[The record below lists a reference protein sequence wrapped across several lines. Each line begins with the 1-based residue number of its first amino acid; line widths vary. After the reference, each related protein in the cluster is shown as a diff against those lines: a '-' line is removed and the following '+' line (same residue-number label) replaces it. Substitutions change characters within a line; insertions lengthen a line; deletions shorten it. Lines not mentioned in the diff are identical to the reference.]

1 MEDRMK
7 RKLYLCFLNF
17 LIFINNMYM
26 LAERILSP
34 DDDDDDDGDDRKN
47 LSYGL
52 ITIQTIIFVVFFG
65 FNLIGEKDDHI
76 NWTTGANL
84 AISGGILFVYE
95 LMFSVRSRIK
105 GEPPNYNFFSPW
117 YSNFQFN
124 TDSPSPFTLDS
135 MRLFKL
141 SYLILI
147 IIGIIF
153 SENKTSSMLIII
165 AFGFGFQLLNN
176 AILYLL
182 SEKEIIPSI
191 FIYLDE
197 YMKNSTID
205 DKTVKGKIF
214 EFMGLFR
221 ILSIFAI
228 SIIAALHFKVEGKI
242 VEFLGAFTLIFT
254 LTVVFWQLFIGDEC
268 ILDRTMNQYKQS
280 YTDKPDESTR
290 MISGSL
296 GEIIQA
302 QGGAFFNI
310 AIIIIVLIVK
320 DKIKKKNQ

>member
-1 MEDRMK
+1 MK

-26 LAERILSP
+26 LAERIWSP
-34 DDDDDDDGDDRKN
+34 DDDDNDDNDDGDRKN
-47 LSYGL
+47 ISYGL
-52 ITIQTIIFVVFFG
+52 ITIQTIIFVVFLG
-65 FNLIGEKDDHI
+65 FNLIGEIADHI

-95 LMFSVRSRIK
+95 LMFSVRSRK
-105 GEPPNYNFFSPW
+105 GESPNYNFFSPW
-117 YSNFQFN
+117 YSNYQFN

-197 YMKNSTID
+197 YMKNSNID
-205 DKTVKGKIF
+205 DKTVKGTIF
-214 EFMGLFR
+214 EFIGLFR

-254 LTVVFWQLFIGDEC
+254 LTVVCWQLFIGDEC
-268 ILDRTMNQYKQS
+268 ILDRTMNKYKQS
-280 YTDKPDESTR
+280 YTDKPDESAGTQ

-320 DKIKKKNQ
+320 DK